1 MEEPTN
7 TADHAGANEENGA
20 PLTRPG
26 DVLPDNPADAAA
38 VDTFLSGYGRGFQV
52 SIVRTAPVWCAGYL
66 TTLPLDHGITLNEI
80 RESYGGRR
88 FQLRIQTDQGRY
100 VAMRTVLISDV
111 PRDNGKPITNLER
124 SDDAPR
130 PNPAPAPSNELA
142 SVLRDLLAAQTAA
155 AERQSQ
161 MIERLLSAKP
171 VAQAQAAIANPLE
184 QIQQLGDLIAAV
196 RELSPA
202 ATVAEAASGGD
213 GGGEAVMMKL
223 AEKLISK
230 FGSGGGE
237 RREAP
242 RRALP
247 PGPPRR
253 PPMIIKA
260 PRPPAIAPAA
270 PPRAPAPAAP
280 HVAIAAAPS
289 SPSAEEIAE
298 AAEPVANPAPVSSD
312 VDFSST
318 GASEL
323 PNEESADEYTAD
335 DVAALLEGMPVD
347 DAAEVM
353 RDVFDKLS
361 PEDKERAIAI
371 FMGQDEPNPKDTD
384 ADS

>member
-1 MEEPTN
+1 MEEPM
-7 TADHAGANEENGA
+7 NGA
-20 PLTRPG
+20 GNAGEHEGEEERIARPC
-26 DVLPDNPADAAA
+26 DVLPENPADAAA

-124 SDDAPR
+124 SEDTPR
-130 PNPAPAPSNELA
+130 PNPAPAASNELA
-142 SVLRDLLAAQTAA
+142 SVFRDLLAAQTAA
-155 AERQSQ
+155 AERQAQ
-161 MIERLLSAKP
+161 MIERLLSQP
-171 VAQAQAAIANPLE
+171 VQHAQAAIANPLE
-184 QIQQLGDLIAAV
+184 QIQQLGDLISAV

-202 ATVAEAASGGD
+202 PVAEAASGGD

-237 RREAP
+237 RREAQ

-260 PRPPAIAPAA
+260 QRPPAIVAA
-270 PPRAPAPAAP
+270 PPPRPPAPAAP
-280 HVAIAAAPS
+280 LAAPAAAPS
-289 SPSAEEIAE
+289 SPSAEEIPE
-298 AAEPVANPAPVSSD
+298 VAEPVANPAPASST

-318 GASEL
+318 GDREL
-323 PNEESADEYTAD
+323 PNEESAEEYTAD

-371 FMGQDEPNPKDTD
+371 FMGQDEPNPNDTD